1 MIIMQYDEFQAQAMQ
16 EYKKLPNETSELYK
30 RYSIGL
36 DIKGSEKF
44 GKVMDD
50 KKQIKEI
57 SEGFAKALRSRF
69 DVIIGNGNVI
79 LNGIKLAKALLPKEL
94 DRSFFENRLYKSG
107 EDKFVAFVYAY
118 SRLILQI
125 EIPEEAKQTLNVL
138 FVNTQSSASPV
149 QILINAAERSAS
161 TINEFYTSNNVES
174 VMGVMHEIRIA
185 GNADMEL
192 NAVHVESS
200 NTNVLG
206 FLKGVV
212 GEKSYLF
219 VNQIYTGGR
228 LTRQR
233 SSLEA
238 MGPSSNV
245 EINELL
251 VGMENQK
258 ADIYTEIINANTETA
273 CRSEM
278 RAVLMGS
285 SAANLKSFARVR
297 HGAKH
302 SRSYVKERG
311 ILYDK
316 GTYINLLPDMLVD
329 ESEVKATHSGASS
342 PANEEEIFYLAT
354 RGIEREEAKRLIVTG
369 FLGEMIARIRNG
381 SSRMAALTVVN
392 ERLRNRRFGMP
403 AELDISNAW
412 ASDLN
417 QEAGVSS
424 RMFESNYKYT
434 K

>member
-1 MIIMQYDEFQAQAMQ
+1 MQYDEFRAQAVQ
-16 EYKKLPNETSELYK
+16 EYKKLPEEANELYK
-30 RYSIGL
+30 RYNIPL
-36 DIKGSEKF
+36 N
-44 GKVMDD
+44 
-50 KKQIKEI
+50 IKESEQAGKIAGDEKHIDKI
-57 SEGFAKALRSRF
+57 STSFAKILRTKF
-69 DVIIGNGNVI
+69 DVVIGNGNMI
-79 LNGIKLAKALLPKEL
+79 LNGIKLAKALSPKEL
-94 DRSFFENRLYKSG
+94 DSSFFENRLYKSG

-125 EIPEEAKQTLNVL
+125 EIPEEARQTLNVL
-138 FVNTQSSASPV
+138 FVNTQSSANPV
-149 QILINAAERSAS
+149 QILINAAEHSAS

-185 GNADMEL
+185 GNVDMEL
-192 NAVHVESS
+192 NAVHVESK
-200 NTNVLG
+200 NANVLG
-206 FLKGVV
+206 FLKGIVK
-212 GEKSYLF
+212 EKSNLF
-219 VNQIYTGGR
+219 VNRVYAGGKF
-228 LTRQR
+228 TRQR

-238 MGPSSNV
+238 LGPSSNV

-258 ADIYTEIINANTETA
+258 ADVYTEIINANTETA

-278 RAVLMGS
+278 GAVLMGS

-297 HGAKH
+297 HGAKR
-302 SRSYVKERG
+302 SRSYVKEHG

-316 GTYINLLPDMLVD
+316 DTYINLLPDMLVD

-381 SSRMAALTVVN
+381 NSRMAALTVVN

-412 ASDLN
+412 VSDLN
-417 QEAGVSS
+417 QEADVSS
-424 RMFESNYKYT
+424 RMFEGNYKYT